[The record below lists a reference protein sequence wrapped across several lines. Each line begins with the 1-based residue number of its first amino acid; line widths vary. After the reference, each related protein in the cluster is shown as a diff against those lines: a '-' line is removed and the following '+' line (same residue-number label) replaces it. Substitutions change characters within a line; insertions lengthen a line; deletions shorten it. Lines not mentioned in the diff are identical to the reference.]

1 MQLSRHLEKGFWTV
15 ADKGLVAAF
24 GVFLL
29 LVIRILPDVEFG
41 DYLFVQYTFLILS
54 HLSFSWGMAP
64 YVKYFYET
72 DDRLA
77 LQTNALILV
86 LFFFALMAAG
96 IWFFRVPVSVF
107 FKSQHFE
114 QLAYFV
120 PLLFLAAFGKL
131 FANEI
136 FRATHEINRIFWVD
150 FTYYAFNITIILWYI
165 IEQRLDTA
173 ATLLNINV
181 VAYACS
187 TAVGF
192 WSARRHILP
201 GFRIDGKLLGKMAR
215 FGQYAFGAGVSA
227 TIYDRA
233 DNYIISAMLGVRALA
248 LFGTVKLFLRL
259 YDIFKQAVTLV
270 AFPAFAR
277 LHAERRQHDI
287 KNLYEKGVFYANI
300 ILFAMM
306 IFLILAADF
315 FYDVILAGK
324 YPGGANLLRL
334 FSLLGLVIGWQTI
347 GEGVLFGIGAA
358 RQAFVSRMVATVS
371 SLVLNVALIHFF
383 GITGAA
389 VASLI
394 SIGLLALLVTYFVH
408 RSIGVSV
415 SGILSRRRDIVEY
428 LRQTRKKRKKR
439 Q

>member
-1 MQLSRHLEKGFWTV
+1 M
-15 ADKGLVAAF
+15 
-24 GVFLL
+24 
-29 LVIRILPDVEFG
+29 
-41 DYLFVQYTFLILS
+41 
-54 HLSFSWGMAP
+54 
-64 YVKYFYET
+64 
-72 DDRLA
+72 
-77 LQTNALILV
+77 
-86 LFFFALMAAG
+86 
-96 IWFFRVPVSVF
+96 
-107 FKSQHFE
+107 
-114 QLAYFV
+114 
-120 PLLFLAAFGKL
+120 